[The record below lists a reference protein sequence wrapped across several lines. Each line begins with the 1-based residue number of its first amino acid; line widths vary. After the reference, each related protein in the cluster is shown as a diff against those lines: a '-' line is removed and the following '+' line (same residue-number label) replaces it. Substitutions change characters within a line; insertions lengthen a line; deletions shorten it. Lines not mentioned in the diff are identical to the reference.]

1 MKRIILLALSLVL
14 TVSLNATLSITSG
27 GKYYFVCDLW
37 ESGNMVLGAQHG
49 KAPFIFYDTEAQSL
63 STDSYWVIAK
73 AQGGRDNYTI
83 QNAVTKEYIVYKD
96 ERLTND
102 KGEYTA
108 KGLQLAASVT
118 DNNGKW
124 NFHENAN
131 GSVYI
136 TCVGN
141 SSICFD
147 VRNDGSGL
155 VGTYD
160 IGNSSNQYFHI
171 YDEQGKCISSN
182 ATTGGGETGGGT

>member
-37 ESGNMVLGAQHG
+37 ASGSMMVGSQHSV
-49 KAPFIFYDTEAQSL
+49 APFIYYDSEASAL
-63 STDSYWVIAK
+63 SADSYWVITK
-73 AQGGRDNYTI
+73 APGGRDNYTI

-131 GSVYI
+131 GSV
-136 TCVGN
+136 
-141 SSICFD
+141 
-147 VRNDGSGL
+147 
-155 VGTYD
+155 
-160 IGNSSNQYFHI
+160 
-171 YDEQGKCISSN
+171 
-182 ATTGGGETGGGT
+182 

>member
-37 ESGNMVLGAQHG
+37 ASGSMMVGAQHG

-63 STDSYWVIAK
+63 STDSYWVITK

-102 KGEYTA
+102 KGEFTA
-108 KGLQLAASVT
+108 KGLQLATSVT

-131 GSVYI
+131 GSAYI
-136 TCVGN
+136 TCV
-141 SSICFD
+141 
-147 VRNDGSGL
+147 VRTMGCWRPVFS
-155 VGTYD
+155 
-160 IGNSSNQYFHI
+160 Q
-171 YDEQGKCISSN
+171 
-182 ATTGGGETGGGT
+182 